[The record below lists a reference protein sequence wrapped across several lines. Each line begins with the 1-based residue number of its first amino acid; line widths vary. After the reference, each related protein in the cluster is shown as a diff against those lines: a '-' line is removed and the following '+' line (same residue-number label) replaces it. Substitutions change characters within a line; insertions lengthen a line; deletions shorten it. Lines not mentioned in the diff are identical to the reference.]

1 MNNETRPK
9 AQMPHGKADNDPNTP
24 KEDGLLFE
32 GGISMGET
40 SPAGLIAATPLAVNT
55 PVYSSGFRG

>member
-1 MNNETRPK
+1 
-9 AQMPHGKADNDPNTP
+9 MPPGKADNDPNTP

-32 GGISMGET
+32 GGISMEKT